1 MYISLMQSLKVLS
14 AMVAIC
20 LDDEKPNNIE
30 KSLVSLKDGI
40 RGSKDPLASLYT
52 WEGVIN

>member
-1 MYISLMQSLKVLS
+1 MQSLKVLS